1 VLFVGIIHVRIDDE
15 LERRFRKKV
24 LDVYGS
30 KKGALARAVE
40 EAFKL
45 WLEKYESQK

>member
-1 VLFVGIIHVRIDDE
+1 LFVGIIHVRIDDE
-15 LERRFRKKV
+15 LENRFRKKI

-40 EAFKL
+40 EAIKL

>member
-1 VLFVGIIHVRIDDE
+1 MGIIHVRIDDE
-15 LERRFRKKV
+15 LEKKFRKKV

-30 KKGALARAVE
+30 KKGALAKAVE
-40 EAFKL
+40 EAIKL